1 MTDTSHTKPRGR
13 GRMRLLLGAACA
25 AVVAVAGT
33 MTATNAYAEADRTLT
48 SNLTGTHN
56 GYYFSFWKDS
66 GNASMTLRADGRY
79 TSSWDRSTNN
89 WVGGKGWDT
98 GFRPT
103 VTYSGS
109 FNPGNDNLPRALR
122 MDDATR

>member
-1 MTDTSHTKPRGR
+1 MIATSEIPTRPRRR

-25 AVVAVAGT
+25 AVLAVTGT

-56 GYYFSFWKDS
+56 GYFFSFWKDS

-79 TSSWDRSTNN
+79 TSS
-89 WVGGKGWDT
+89 
-98 GFRPT
+98 
-103 VTYSGS
+103 
-109 FNPGNDNLPRALR
+109 
-122 MDDATR
+122 